1 MKFLTIL
8 CKKEHFILS
17 LGMQHFVPKA
27 ENEEPQSKKTKT
39 EMLLVSRPK
48 KRGYLG
54 LLVNMTSVLHEH

>member
-8 CKKEHFILS
+8 CKKEHSILS